1 MSLSSA
7 SFETYLSSLRWLVN
21 QPSPFTAPSA
31 VTALMTGV
39 HAAMERHLPAYR
51 HHFDPAGNLVCLPPT
66 LVADAP
72 ILYLSA
78 HIDTV
83 PGEAALW
90 TPPFSP
96 HPAYEDATQ
105 LVAQGV
111 NDCKAGVAAQLW
123 LAELAATRAVTLR
136 NVVFTFTFKEEGA
149 GQKTGVTLGQAFGTT
164 LPTPTPG
171 STLLVL
177 ENTVGSDAPYT
188 PLCYTAESSSYT
200 IRLTGSLTELRAAQ
214 LALADWR
221 PVSITPTDSHAR
233 DYTWTEHPPQGHVC
247 TAPPEKNPLLATF
260 LALDPTTPVL
270 LRAGDERSHGTVP
283 AAIGRA
289 PAPTAD
295 VPHRLTL
302 TKRGN
307 YPLPAVLTELAPY
320 AYTAVKPLALS
331 TGFDVAHR
339 CHLAPIGAAFLAAT
353 SSGIAAF
360 DRNPGSS
367 DATIITSSMLPAHRE
382 FLLPLVYGPG
392 TRSQRRATPPRLTHG
407 PNETFIKAA
416 GTQSLAVLLDVL
428 TRAGHIV

>member
-1 MSLSSA
+1 MA
-7 SFETYLSSLRWLVN
+7 SERQAARNQWQIYVDRALPGNASDAYKWLKGGCLLISGDEQLRPDKLLLASRAQFAKVW
-21 QPSPFTAPSA
+21 QASEAP
-31 VTALMTGV
+31 L
-39 HAAMERHLPAYR
+39 
-51 HHFDPAGNLVCLPPT
+51 
-66 LVADAP
+66 
-72 ILYLSA
+72 LSA
-78 HIDTV
+78 PEIR
-83 PGEAALW
+83 EA
-90 TPPFSP
+90 PF
-96 HPAYEDATQ
+96 
-105 LVAQGV
+105 
-111 NDCKAGVAAQLW
+111 C
-123 LAELAATRAVTLR
+123 
-136 NVVFTFTFKEEGA
+136 
-149 GQKTGVTLGQAFGTT
+149 
-164 LPTPTPG
+164 
-171 STLLVL
+171 
-177 ENTVGSDAPYT
+177 
-188 PLCYTAESSSYT
+188 
-200 IRLTGSLTELRAAQ
+200 
-214 LALADWR
+214 
-221 PVSITPTDSHAR
+221 
-233 DYTWTEHPPQGHVC
+233 
-247 TAPPEKNPLLATF
+247 
-260 LALDPTTPVL
+260 ALDPTTPVL

-307 YPLPAVLTELAPY
+307 YPLPAVLTELTPY

-331 TGFDVAHR
+331 TGFDVADR

-428 TRAGHIV
+428 TRAGHIA